1 MADIVRQKT
10 LKVYATEDGKE
21 PYTVWLES
29 LKDYVIRSRIIRRI
43 ERLKQG
49 NYGDCKS
56 VGSGVQEMRFFF
68 GSGYRVYFGESA
80 NDLVIL
86 LCGGDKDSQD
96 RDIEKA
102 KGYWQAYQEEQDE
115 QETEKP

>member
-1 MADIVRQKT
+1 MADSIPPKV
-10 LKVYATEDGKE
+10 LKVYATEDGRE
-21 PYTVWLES
+21 PYTEWLES
-29 LKDYVIRSRIIRRI
+29 LKDYVTRSKIIRRI

-56 VGSGVQEMRFFF
+56 VGSGVRELRFFF
-68 GSGYRVYFGESA
+68 GSGYRVYIGESA

-102 KGYWQAYQEEQDE
+102 KEYWQAYQEEQG
-115 QETEKP
+115 

>member
-1 MADIVRQKT
+1 MADNVRPKI
-10 LKVYATEDGKE
+10 LRVYATADEKE
-21 PYTVWLES
+21 PYTEWLES
-29 LKDYVIRSRIIRRI
+29 IKDYVTRSPIIRRV
-43 ERLKQG
+43 ERLEQG
-49 NYGDCKS
+49 HYGGCKS
-56 VGSGVQEMRFFF
+56 VGEGVQELRLFF

-102 KGYWQAYQEEQDE
+102 KRYWRDYHEEQDE

>member
-21 PYTVWLES
+21 PYTEWLEN
-29 LKDYVIRSRIIRRI
+29 LKDYTIRSRIIRRI

-56 VGSGVQEMRFFF
+56 VGDGVLELRFFF

-96 RDIEKA
+96 KDIEKA
-102 KGYWQAYQEEQDE
+102 KKYWEAYQEEQHE

>member
-1 MADIVRQKT
+1 MAQYLEGLCDPFQDNSTDRATQARQ
-10 LKVYATEDGKE
+10 LRGLQAGWRWRARNEV
-21 PYTVWLES
+21 
-29 LKDYVIRSRIIRRI
+29 
-43 ERLKQG
+43 
-49 NYGDCKS
+49 
-56 VGSGVQEMRFFF
+56 FFF

-86 LCGGDKDSQD
+86 LCGGDKDSQE

-102 KGYWQAYQEEQDE
+102 KEYWQAYQEEQDE